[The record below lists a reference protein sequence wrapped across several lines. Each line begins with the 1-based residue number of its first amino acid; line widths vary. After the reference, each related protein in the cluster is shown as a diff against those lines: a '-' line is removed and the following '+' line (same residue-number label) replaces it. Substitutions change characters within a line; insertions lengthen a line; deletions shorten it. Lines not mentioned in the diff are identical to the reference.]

1 MSKKAIS
8 ITTVVILLILVAVV
22 APYFIGA
29 KVETE
34 FREGIAQAKT
44 EYGYPIELTDFE
56 RGWLHSH
63 AVTRVQIEDTTFDV
77 EHEITHGPL
86 FVGLLI
92 AVIVVLGGLTFFP
105 ALALGPLAE
114 QFAMTAGTVF
124 GAP

>member
-44 EYGYPIELTDFE
+44 EYGYPIELTDYE

-86 FVGLLI
+86 FVFGIQTCASWLL
-92 AVIVVLGGLTFFP
+92 
-105 ALALGPLAE
+105 
-114 QFAMTAGTVF
+114 
-124 GAP
+124 